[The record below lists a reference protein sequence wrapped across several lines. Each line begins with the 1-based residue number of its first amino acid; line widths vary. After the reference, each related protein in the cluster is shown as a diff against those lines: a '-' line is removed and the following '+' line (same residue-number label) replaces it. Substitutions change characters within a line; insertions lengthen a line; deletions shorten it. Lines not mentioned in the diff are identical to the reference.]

1 MKIAVCGLWHLGT
14 VTAACLAEH
23 FTVTAHDADPAVTA
37 ALREGRP
44 AVSEPGL
51 AELVAAG
58 LASGRLKPEADLA
71 AALRG
76 ARVVWL
82 AYDTPVDADDE
93 ADVPAVLERA
103 RACFPHLED
112 GAVFLVSSQLP
123 VGSTAALAAEFR
135 ALRPGADVGFAYSP
149 ENLRL
154 GGALAAFR
162 GQARVVLG
170 VSRPGDAE
178 VLAGLWAPWKTPTLA
193 VRVESAEMAKH
204 ALNGFLGLSVAYANE
219 LARLCETLGADAAEV
234 ERALKSEPR
243 VGPKA
248 YLKPGA
254 AFAGGTLAR
263 DLVFLGS
270 LGTKR
275 GRPMLLAEAALAA
288 NAAHRAWPYEALRA
302 GLGGLAG
309 KTVALWGLAY
319 RPGTDTLRRSAA
331 LELAA
336 RLTAEGAR
344 VRAWDPL
351 VGALPD
357 GSGALLTEDAAAA
370 LDGAD
375 ALAVFQAHPAFAAVT
390 ADEAARRLR
399 GRLVVD
405 PDGTLGAGLGAD
417 PRFAYRTVGRPSE
430 ARA

>member
-1 MKIAVCGLWHLGT
+1 MKIAVCGLWHLGS

-23 FTVTAHDADPAVTA
+23 FTVAAHDADPAATA
-37 ALREGRP
+37 ALRDGRP
-44 AVSEPGL
+44 PVSEPGL

-58 LASGRLKPEADLA
+58 LASGRLRPEADLA

-82 AYDTPVDADDE
+82 AYDTPVDDDDA
-93 ADVPAVLERA
+93 ADVPYVLERA

-170 VSRPGDAE
+170 VSRPKDAE
-178 VLAGLWAPWKTPTLA
+178 ALAPLWAPWKTPVLP

-219 LARLCETLGADAAEV
+219 LARLCETLGADAGEV

-263 DLVFLGS
+263 DLVFLGA
-270 LGTKR
+270 LGARR
-275 GRPMLLAEAALAA
+275 GRPMRLAEAALAS
-288 NAAHRAWPYEALRA
+288 NDAHRAWPYEALRA
-302 GLGGLAG
+302 ALGTLSG

-336 RLTAEGAR
+336 RLAADGAR

-351 VGALPD
+351 VKALPE
-357 GSGALLTEDAAAA
+357 GSGAVLAPDAAAA

-375 ALAVFQAHPAFAAVT
+375 ALAVLQAHPAFAAVA
-390 ADEAARRLR
+390 ADEAARRLL

-405 PDGTLGAGLGAD
+405 PDGALAAGLGAD
-417 PRFAYRTVGRPSE
+417 PRFSYRTVGRPAE